1 MAKFAIKITLDDGTV
16 VDDVAATFPDAAI
29 APMQAAAT
37 KLGLIDADGNL
48 VTGARAVTY
57 AVRKYLTALVGEYA
71 KEAAALAAA
80 EAAREQVA
88 IMLNSVAIEDNI
100 NADPAPQPE

>member
-1 MAKFAIKITLDDGTV
+1 MAKFAIKITLEDGTV
-16 VDDVAATFPDAAI
+16 IDDVAATCPDQAVL
-29 APMQAAAT
+29 PMQAAAT

-71 KEAAALAAA
+71 KEAAALVAA
-80 EAAREQVA
+80 EAAKEQVA
-88 IMLNSVAIEDNI
+88 ILLNSVTIEDNV
-100 NADPAPQPE
+100 NADPVPQPE